1 MTTGQEMCINWVAA
15 MVEDGHVY
23 TELKVAEPW
32 AQALVDGS
40 DTVAGIDPL
49 LVNAPDPGKE
59 YEIEFVTDSGSY
71 FAVLAE

>member
-1 MTTGQEMCINWVAA
+1 MDACINWVKA
-15 MVEDGHVY
+15 MVEAGHVY
-23 TELKVAEPW
+23 SELKVAEPW

-59 YEIEFVTDSGSY
+59 YEIEFVTTSGSF
-71 FAVLAE
+71 FAVLSE

>member
-1 MTTGQEMCINWVAA
+1 MTTGQEMCINWVRA
-15 MVEDGHVY
+15 MVEAGYVY

-49 LVNAPDPGKE
+49 LISAPSAGNE
-59 YEIEFVTDSGSY
+59 SEVEFITDSGSY